1 MTNLETCR
9 QKYIVKK
16 MLIDKICRKK
26 MNCIYVW
33 MEDMFDKLLIL
44 MLIYF
49 ILMLSLF
56 YYQPFGAVCG
66 QSGLKKNLQ
75 KHCKKIFLSINNILK
90 FLPSK

>member
-1 MTNLETCR
+1 
-9 QKYIVKK
+9 
-16 MLIDKICRKK
+16 

-66 QSGLKKNLQ
+66 QSGLKKI
-75 KHCKKIFLSINNILK
+75 CKNIAK
-90 FLPSK
+90 KYF